1 MNMKSTSWCSVAFL
15 PALLCL
21 TACQENFDKRLQ
33 REAREFTENHCP
45 QEPEPGTR
53 LDSTSYEPDGRVYT
67 LWYSLAAENEAAIRQ
82 QKELMHRLL
91 LHELVA
97 DVNYINLKKEGVTFR
112 YVYRSQQNGAPV
124 YDTQIKPQEYRAQ

>member
-1 MNMKSTSWCSVAFL
+1 MRSIASATVAILSAFL
-15 PALLCL
+15 SL
-21 TACQENFDKRLQ
+21 TACQESFDKRLQ
-33 REAREFTENHCP
+33 REARDFTENHCP

-97 DVNYINLKKEGVTFR
+97 DANYINLKKEGVTFR